1 VSFAT
6 IASYTWMAARNCLIS
21 SWSSLRALPYPSWL
35 LRADYAVAQLLVE
48 EWQLG
53 AEIDEAGGRVDER
66 RIRRVAKDRA
76 RQLRLE
82 RPGHSLQPTALVH
95 EVYLRLR
102 SQRQEFQDK
111 AHVCGVA
118 AGLMR
123 LVLMDHARRR
133 EAAGRAIETH
143 LELEIAQAGGARTVD
158 IVVLDDALTRLA
170 AVDPALV
177 KVVELRFFAGLS
189 VEEAAEVLN
198 VSPATVKRSW
208 KLAKAW
214 LYRELG

>member
-1 VSFAT
+1 
-6 IASYTWMAARNCLIS
+6 M
-21 SWSSLRALPYPSWL
+21 P
-35 LRADYAVAQLLVE
+35 ADVWTSAIY
-48 EWQLG
+48 
-53 AEIDEAGGRVDER
+53 DELR
-66 RIRRVAKDRA
+66 RIAA
-76 RQLRLE
+76 RQLSRE

-102 SQRQEFQDK
+102 SQRQEFRDR

-143 LELEIAQAGGARTVD
+143 LELGFADVGGGRNVD
-158 IVVLDDALTRLA
+158 LLVLDEALTRLA
-170 AVDPALV
+170 VVDPALV
-177 KVVELRFFAGLS
+177 RVVELRFFGGLS
-189 VEEAAEVLN
+189 VEEAAEVMKK
-198 VSPATVKRSW
+198 SPATVKRAW
-208 KLAKAW
+208 KFAKAW